1 MLPSTVWGY
10 ATCFNVHYE
19 HFATHTHTLGIL
31 AICCYLLTKW
41 YNGMGEC
48 IFRGSN
54 SPEGIRKWG
63 SPLILAGLRWEVP
76 TPAFK
81 KGQLPVP
88 QGQSMSAPWFIK
100 YMAIWVFEFRLEIGM
115 PPVLPLGCQVLQT
128 CLRSPGTTLDRSW
141 SGFEGLLLCTPSGV
155 MNKDRLPVRCQL
167 AGWGIPTTDVRVT
180 YQGGSGM
187 FWILGVCL
195 QLSQHKSWEFDLENP
210 GFHHHLVI

>member
-1 MLPSTVWGY
+1 M
-10 ATCFNVHYE
+10 HYE
-19 HFATHTHTLGIL
+19 QFATHTHTLGIL
-31 AICCYLLTKW
+31 AICCYLLTKC

-63 SPLILAGLRWEVP
+63 SPLILAGLQWEVP
-76 TPAFK
+76 TQAPK

-100 YMAIWVFEFRLEIGM
+100 YMARWVFEFRLEIGM

-141 SGFEGLLLCTPSGV
+141 SGFEDVNWLVEGFLRRMCVCDLSRWFWDVLDSGGLFAAITAQVLRIWFGKSRFPSPSGYLTQWSQC
-155 MNKDRLPVRCQL
+155 NKYL
-167 AGWGIPTTDVRVT
+167 T
-180 YQGGSGM
+180 
-187 FWILGVCL
+187 
-195 QLSQHKSWEFDLENP
+195 
-210 GFHHHLVI
+210 